1 MPARDIYHDKVKNA
15 LIKDGWTITH
25 DPLRLS
31 WGGRDMYVGL
41 GAERLLAAEK
51 AGQRIAVEVKSFV
64 GASEMDDLEKAIGQF
79 VLYQAVLAEREP
91 DRLLF
96 LAVPQF
102 VLRDVF
108 EQPLGELLFQKNLVH
123 VMGFDPDME
132 VILQWTR

>member
-132 VILQWTR
+132 VILRWKR

>member
-132 VILQWTR
+132 VILQWKR

>member
-1 MPARDIYHDKVKNA
+1 MPARDIYHSVVKSA

-31 WGGRDMYVGL
+31 WGGRDMYVDL

-123 VMGFDPDME
+123 VIGFDPVEE
-132 VILQWTR
+132 VIVQWKR